1 MEEAAH
7 HIGLKPSESVS
18 AEDKLCALETGENK
32 PTRKQLEKIASV
44 YKRPLLTFYMKS
56 PPARADSGE
65 DFRQSSN
72 KLTKREN
79 ALLDALLRDVK
90 ARQEMLKELLEDE
103 EGFTPHNYVSSIKIS
118 DGVSSAVQA
127 IASIF
132 KFDHKSRIDRKGT
145 PDDLFKALRQKAET
159 AGIFV
164 LLIGDLGSHHSAIG
178 PSVFRGFAIADKAAP
193 LIVINDQDAKS
204 ARSFTL
210 IHEVTHILL
219 GQTGVSGTPDIAK
232 PNTSREVAERF
243 CNDVAGEFLL
253 PTEELGQK
261 PAALENSSKTTA
273 MDVINGIADTWSVS
287 EPMVAYRLN
296 RIGWLPSQLYK
307 EIIREYTVRWLS
319 SRKEPQKND
328 TGPSYYVVRRH
339 RLGDAI
345 IEVVRRTL
353 RENTLSHTKAAKV
366 LGVKAGVVEPLI
378 RRYESSKG
386 EYLHDI
392 RR

>member
-7 HIGLKPSESVS
+7 QVGFKPSENVS
-18 AEDKLCALETGENK
+18 ATDKLRALETGVNK
-32 PTRKQLEKIASV
+32 PTRRQLEKFASV
-44 YKRPLLTFYMKS
+44 YRRPLLTFYMKS
-56 PPARADSGE
+56 PPAKTDSGQ

-72 KLTKREN
+72 VLNKREN

-103 EGFTPHNYVSSIKIS
+103 EGFTPHNYVSSIKIE
-118 DGVSSAVQA
+118 DGVTSAVQT
-127 IASIF
+127 IVNTL
-132 KFDHKSRIDRKGT
+132 KFDNKSKNERKGT
-145 PDDLFKALRQKAET
+145 PDDLFKNLRQKAEA

-164 LLIGDLGSHHSAIG
+164 LLIGDLGSHHSAIE
-178 PSVFRGFAIADKAAP
+178 PSVFRGFAIADKTAP

-210 IHEVTHILL
+210 IHEITHILL
-219 GQTGVSGTPDIAK
+219 GQTGVSGTPEIAK
-232 PNTSREVAERF
+232 PSTSIEITERF

-253 PTEELGQK
+253 PTKELGQK
-261 PAALENSSKTTA
+261 PAILVEASKATA
-273 MDVINGIADTWSVS
+273 IDVINGIADIWSVS

-296 RIGWLPSQLYK
+296 RIGWLSPPLYK
-307 EIIREYTVRWLS
+307 EIIREYTARWIS
-319 SRKEPQKND
+319 SRKKSKKDD

-353 RENTLSHTKAAKV
+353 RENTLTHTKAAKV

-386 EYLHDI
+386 EYLHDT